1 VIDRSLQLPDGRTVS
16 YLDLGDPSGTP
27 VFHFHGS
34 PSSRLE
40 TLFFDCDAAATRA
53 GVRLLA
59 LDRPGIGGSDPRR
72 GRTLLDQ
79 ADDVASAAGALGIER
94 YGLLGYSVG
103 AASALA
109 CRAGRP
115 ERVTATAIVS
125 GIGPADVDG
134 LAAGRSPDVSRF
146 FRAADRLPWLAR
158 IGLRFMRYGTTRP
171 ERMIAATGRGMPPAD
186 RAVAER
192 PGAAAPFAAFLAEA
206 LRQGTSGVLD
216 DTRLVVRP
224 WGFAPG
230 PTVSPLTIWHGTAD
244 TNVPVAAA
252 LWLAGLVPQAQLHLI
267 PDEGH
272 VSLLDARAEE
282 VHLQLAAAAAAA

>member
-1 VIDRSLQLPDGRTVS
+1 MLDGSLRLPDGRSVS
-16 YLDLGDPSGTP
+16 YLELGSPSGTP
-27 VFHFHGS
+27 VFHFHGA

-40 TLFFDCDAAATRA
+40 ALFFDLDTAADSA

-79 ADDVASAAGALGIER
+79 ADDVAAAADALGVDR
-94 YGLLGYSVG
+94 YGLLGYSAG

-125 GIGPADVDG
+125 GIGSAEVVG
-134 LAAGRSPDVSRF
+134 LDEGRAPGVSRF
-146 FRAADRLPWLAR
+146 FRTADRYPWLAR
-158 IGLRFMRYGTTRP
+158 IGLRFMRYGTTTP

-216 DTRLVVRP
+216 DARLAVRP
-224 WGFAPG
+224 WGFTPG
-230 PTVSPLTIWHGTAD
+230 PGSPLTIWHGSAD

-252 LWLAGLVPQAQLHLI
+252 FWLAELVPGAQLRVVS
-267 PDEGH
+267 DEGH
-272 VSLLDARAEE
+272 VSLLDARAGE
-282 VHLQLAAAAAAA
+282 VLHDLAAAAR

>member
-1 VIDRSLQLPDGRTVS
+1 MLDGSLRLPDGRSVS
-16 YLDLGDPSGTP
+16 FVDLGDPSGAP
-27 VFHFHGS
+27 VFHFHGT

-40 TLFFDCDAAATRA
+40 TLFFDLDTAAARA
-53 GVRLLA
+53 GLRLLA
-59 LDRPGIGGSDPRR
+59 LDRPGIGGSDPHP

-79 ADDVASAAGALGIER
+79 AHDVAAAADELGVDR

-125 GIGPADVDG
+125 GIGPAQVAG
-134 LAAGRSPDVSRF
+134 LDAGRSPDVARF
-146 FRAADRLPWLAR
+146 FRTADRHPWLAR
-158 IGLRFMRYGTTRP
+158 LGLRFMRYGTRTP
-171 ERMIAATGRGMPPAD
+171 EKMIAATGRGMPAAD

-192 PGAAAPFAAFLAEA
+192 PGAAQPFATFLAEA

-216 DTRLVVRP
+216 DARLAVRP

-230 PTVSPLTIWHGTAD
+230 PAESPLTVWHGDAD
-244 TNVPVAAA
+244 TNAPVAAA
-252 LWLAGLVPQAQLHLI
+252 RWLADRVPGARLTVL
-267 PDEGH
+267 PGEGH
-272 VSLLDARAEE
+272 VSLLAGHAGG
-282 VHLQLAAAAAAA
+282 VLGHLAAAVR